1 MWRKLCYRRQESSE
15 IKKSSSFWSEL
26 PYNKLVLNVFCMN
39 PESVNFVSD
48 DVTSKFG
55 LKKLDSCEEDD
66 KICQQNDPNYHE
78 CCQRKETVF

>member
-1 MWRKLCYRRQESSE
+1 
-15 IKKSSSFWSEL
+15 
-26 PYNKLVLNVFCMN
+26 MN

-66 KICQQNDPNYHE
+66 KICQKGESNYDE
-78 CCQRKETVF
+78 CCQRKDTVF